1 MCFFFIPRRA
11 LSSRDDH
18 LAAWG
23 KKVGAALQD
32 QGESNVYIYIYI
44 YRYIYIYIC
53 IYIYVYVCI

>member
-44 YRYIYIYIC
+44 GIYIYIYV
-53 IYIYVYVCI
+53 YIYVYVCI